1 MRVRTLLEEVRHIQ
15 FAPTVVD
22 FAAPLAFHTRMRRRV
37 SITTL
42 SLLALLIFPKES
54 IAVEIAPRIS
64 DREIIERLTRLEEGQ
79 KYLETSLGA
88 KIQANAEATLQLRN
102 NMNEQFE
109 RVDTQFARVDTQ
121 FERIDAQFNR
131 LFQLTLGILGA
142 FAAIVAATIGFALW
156 DRRTMLRPVE
166 SKVEIIETQLS
177 QNRQQLH
184 ALLEALRSL
193 GHTDEQV
200 ANVLQQFHLL

>member
-1 MRVRTLLEEVRHIQ
+1 M
-15 FAPTVVD
+15 AAVD
-22 FAAPLAFHTRMRRRV
+22 FAAPLAFHTSMGRRACV
-37 SITTL
+37 IIL
-42 SLLALLIFPKES
+42 SLLTLLIFPKAS

-64 DREIIERLTRLEEGQ
+64 DREIIERLTKLEEGQ
-79 KYLETSLGA
+79 KHLETSLGA
-88 KIQANAEATLQLRN
+88 KIQTNAEAILQLGN
-102 NMNEQFE
+102 NMN
-109 RVDTQFARVDTQ
+109 
-121 FERIDAQFNR
+121 AQFDR

-166 SKVEIIETQLS
+166 SKVETIEAELS
-177 QNRQQLH
+177 RNRQQLH

-200 ANVLQQFHLL
+200 ANVLRQFHLL

>member
-1 MRVRTLLEEVRHIQ
+1 MEKSHKK
-15 FAPTVVD
+15 AVD
-22 FAAPLAFHTRMRRRV
+22 FAPPLAFHAGMRRRV
-37 SITTL
+37 YITAL
-42 SLLALLIFPKES
+42 SLLALLLFPKAS

-79 KYLETSLGA
+79 KHLETSLGA

-102 NMNEQFE
+102 DMNAQFE
-109 RVDTQFARVDTQ
+109 RIDTQFARVDTQ
-121 FERIDAQFNR
+121 FERIGDQFNR
-131 LFQLTLGILGA
+131 QFQLTLGILGA

-166 SKVEIIETQLS
+166 SKVKTIEAELS
-177 QNRQQLH
+177 QNHQQLH

-200 ANVLQQFHLL
+200 ANVLRQFHLL

>member
-1 MRVRTLLEEVRHIQ
+1 
-15 FAPTVVD
+15 
-22 FAAPLAFHTRMRRRV
+22 MRRRV

-131 LFQLTLGILGA
+131 LFQSPSASSAPLPLLLPPRLALPCGIAERCSGP
-142 FAAIVAATIGFALW
+142 
-156 DRRTMLRPVE
+156 LRA
-166 SKVEIIETQLS
+166 K
-177 QNRQQLH
+177 
-184 ALLEALRSL
+184 
-193 GHTDEQV
+193 
-200 ANVLQQFHLL
+200 